1 MTVGIKQYIIIY
13 MKTTIDIPDDLY
25 RSVKSRSALEGM
37 TVRSATLMLYGDW
50 LARPR
55 GTPGGIPAMHDA
67 KSKKPLPP
75 WFGIGRANVRKN
87 SGRAAGIEEMREAIA
102 AGIAAERQPAK
113 GGRA

>member
-1 MTVGIKQYIIIY
+1 
-13 MKTTIDIPDDLY
+13 MKTVLLNVYDNKVDVIDIPDDLY

-55 GTPGGIPAMHDA
+55 GTPGGITAMHDS

-87 SGRAAGIEEMREAIA
+87 SGRIAGIEEMREAIA

>member
-1 MTVGIKQYIIIY
+1 

-67 KSKKPLPP
+67 KSKEPLPS

-87 SGRAAGIEEMREAIA
+87 SGRIAGIEEMREAIA